1 MFCLSQGSATVTIQF
16 DAGRHSI
23 NCTTLQAVVLLVLGN
38 DTNSLSF
45 EQVRYKNIR
54 PCPLLPARAHMQLFL
69 DMLHTC
75 PTLQLATCTGID
87 KGDLKRIVGSLAL
100 ASKATRI
107 VAKVR
112 RLAAA
117 LAQCQRQVGHSGLFS
132 PPPFGASV

>member
-1 MFCLSQGSATVTIQF
+1 
-16 DAGRHSI
+16 
-23 NCTTLQAVVLLVLGN
+23 
-38 DTNSLSF
+38 
-45 EQVRYKNIR
+45 
-54 PCPLLPARAHMQLFL
+54 MQLFL

-112 RLAAA
+112 RHL
-117 LAQCQRQVGHSGLFS
+117 
-132 PPPFGASV
+132 PFPSCGCAVYSLQEES